1 MAITYQGGQERKP
14 VKKNRNLIIILGCA
28 AAFAVILLV
37 AFGIW
42 TYTNSGLKAS
52 KYGSPQEV
60 AQSFI
65 EKFYAGD
72 AAGVFAMQPE
82 PMQARSKQDTS
93 MTYSSVEG
101 EVDLETVIEA
111 QRGTMDAY
119 LEGVQ
124 WGHGDNWK
132 ASFKLGDYVA
142 YGSDETDAL
151 SLSFRMMGVGDD
163 FELDEAGYVPV
174 TATISGDSG
183 VEPADVEHFVPVIK
197 YKGDWYIGQ
206 EYGDAYVAAA
216 GDMPTMTG
224 DLLDGYHVV
233 GEFDAN
239 GDRVYRTEDG
249 LQMFRD
255 EDGDYYYEDS
265 FGNKH
270 YCEYEVLN
278 VYGQVKVTK
287 ETKVVGPHGGEELT
301 AETYEDYWNDYY
313 EKQVAE
319 FDETEHAHV
328 HDGSVSGNSAE

>member
-1 MAITYQGGQERKP
+1 
-14 VKKNRNLIIILGCA
+14 
-28 AAFAVILLV
+28 
-37 AFGIW
+37 
-42 TYTNSGLKAS
+42 
-52 KYGSPQEV
+52 
-60 AQSFI
+60 
-65 EKFYAGD
+65 
-72 AAGVFAMQPE
+72 
-82 PMQARSKQDTS
+82 
-93 MTYSSVEG
+93 
-101 EVDLETVIEA
+101 
-111 QRGTMDAY
+111 
-119 LEGVQ
+119 
-124 WGHGDNWK
+124 
-132 ASFKLGDYVA
+132 
-142 YGSDETDAL
+142 
-151 SLSFRMMGVGDD
+151 MGVGDD

-278 VYGQVKVTK
+278 VYGDLRGLL
-287 ETKVVGPHGGEELT
+287 ERLLREAGGG
-301 AETYEDYWNDYY
+301 
-313 EKQVAE
+313 V
-319 FDETEHAHV
+319 
-328 HDGSVSGNSAE
+328 